1 MPNNI
6 DREKITINLPVR
18 PDVKPRVR
26 LDATEKV
33 LLGATPLDSLDL
45 PGEQAPHLSNALSA
59 RLKVVR
65 SFLHENPELRETFS
79 KEVEE
84 KWSKS
89 NGKRVDFDT
98 VISERREAII
108 SLAYMR
114 EFQEQAPRSTE
125 RLHSELSRYL
135 TEFEGFGMQNRG

>member
-6 DREKITINLPVR
+6 DREKITINLPAR

-26 LDATEKV
+26 LDAAEKV

-45 PGEQAPHLSNALSA
+45 PGELAPHLSNALAA

-65 SFLHENPELRETFS
+65 SFLHENPELREMFS

-89 NGKRVDFDT
+89 NGKRWDFDT
-98 VISERREAII
+98 VIAERREAII

-114 EFQEQAPRSTE
+114 EFQEQAPSSTE
-125 RLHSELSRYL
+125 RLRSELSRYL